1 MAKKTLEQVRV
12 KALIRQVQSN
22 DSALGAIITYLAC
35 ISILFAIYFYP
46 VYLIPFLA
54 LIPALLS
61 YKFHPG
67 IGLTAT
73 WLIALPA
80 FAFQSAVFAW
90 VGSIFLIVVL
100 YTAADHWATISLAT
114 IAVFLPFAPF
124 PLSFLGGFIYL
135 VLLVGGMYLGSKESM
150 PFTVTTV
157 LLILLASATWNVPN
171 SAHFPLNPAS
181 NFQTNDYL
189 LRATDIPFYYSDFLP
204 AYSKAISNLVN
215 FGAAMNFGN
224 TLGVLWHNLMVICF
238 GDTGLMQALSWMAVI
253 WSAVYFTGRPLVRL
267 PMMLHKKVEMSFLF
281 LLLIPVIY
289 TIFYALDNSPYLIE
303 MPIYAVASILVA
315 QWMMNNKIMTFK
327 ELEIRSHETEKK
339 FGTTAVQEMSLSTD
353 VQSME
358 DFANYEETK
367 KEIYNSIVIPLQKP
381 EISIAYNI
389 NPPKGIL
396 LFGPPGT
403 GKTFLMKALSKKLDY
418 NMLYIKTSDLLSS
431 LYGESE
437 KNVSKIFQNAKKT
450 APCILFFDEIDAI
463 GKKRSSEDYVTSR
476 VLDTLLVEMDNTMS
490 KPGKPVIFVAAT
502 NVPQLIDR
510 AFMRPGRIDKIIYM
524 PLPDRHGREEI
535 FKVKLKG
542 LPIADDVDPGK
553 LADET
558 DRFSGADITLA
569 VQEAKGRV
577 VDNLTEK
584 LTEDQPAKGEIE
596 LITMDDLL
604 SAAKSIK
611 PSTSFSDLEAYEK
624 FQYDFERKRKK
635 ETKKEEG
642 AIDFKDV
649 VGMDDVKETLKQSLE
664 LPIKHPELIKEY
676 RIEVPKGILL
686 FGPPGTGKTY
696 LAKAAAGE
704 FKIPILLVSGADLMK
719 KGPSAAAEELK
730 TIFNRAR
737 ENPPAIVFID
747 ELETVAPL
755 RGSSDIIVGQL
766 LQEMDGL
773 AKNRNIMVIGAT
785 NMPHMVDTALLRPG
799 RFDKIIYVSPSDLA
813 ARKDLFKMYMAP
825 FEKGLDLAALAKSS
839 DGFSAADVKSVCSEV
854 KIDAAKE
861 KIRGMGQPSITTEK
875 VMAKLVSRR
884 PSITQNMLR
893 EFERFMQEYGERR

>member
-12 KALIRQVQSN
+12 KAFIRQVQSN
-22 DSALGAIITYLAC
+22 ESALGAIITYLAC

-46 VYLIPFLA
+46 AYLIPFLA

-67 IGLTAT
+67 FGLAAT

-90 VGSIFLIVVL
+90 VGSLFLIVVL
-100 YTAADHWATISLAT
+100 YTAAEHWATISLAT

-135 VLLVGGMYLGSKESM
+135 VLLVGGMYLGSKESL

-171 SAHFPLNPAS
+171 SAHFPLSPAG

-189 LRATDIPFYYSDFLP
+189 LRATDMPFYPSDFIP
-204 AYSKAISNLVN
+204 AYSKAISNLFN
-215 FGAAMNFGN
+215 LRASMDFGN
-224 TLGVLWHNLMVICF
+224 TLGVLWHNLMAICF

-253 WSAVYFTGRPLVRL
+253 YSAVYFTGRPIIRL
-267 PMMLHKKVEMSFLF
+267 PMMLHRRIEMSFLF
-281 LLLIPVIY
+281 LLAIPAIY
-289 TIFYALDNSPYLIE
+289 AIFYALDNSPYLIE
-303 MPIYAVASILVA
+303 MPVYAIASIAAA
-315 QWMMNNKIMTFK
+315 QWMMNNKFMVFK
-327 ELEIRSHETEKK
+327 ELEIRRHEGIKK
-339 FGTTAVQEMSLSTD
+339 FGTDAISDLSLSTD
-353 VQSME
+353 VQSLE
-358 DFANYEETK
+358 DVGNYEETK
-367 KEIYNSIVIPLQKP
+367 KEIRDSIVMPLKSP
-381 EISIAYNI
+381 EISYAYNVS
-389 NPPKGIL
+389 PPKGIL

-403 GKTFLMKALSKKLDY
+403 GKTYLMKALAKELEYSI
-418 NMLYIKTSDLLSS
+418 LYVQVSGLMGS
-431 LYGESE
+431 LYAESE
-437 KNVSKIFQNAKKT
+437 HAITKSFNTARKQ
-450 APCILFFDEIDAI
+450 APCILLFDEIDAI
-463 GKKRSSEDYVTSR
+463 GKKRSSEEDPVTSR
-476 VLDTLLVEMDNTMS
+476 IFDTLLQELD
-490 KPGKPVIFVAAT
+490 GKTASNKKIIFVATT
-502 NVPQLIDR
+502 NVPQLLDH
-510 AFMRPGRIDKIIYM
+510 ALMRPGRIDKIIYM
-524 PLPDRHGREEI
+524 PLPDAHGREEI
-535 FKVKLKG
+535 FKVKLRG
-542 LPIADDVDPGK
+542 LPVAEDINVEK
-553 LADET
+553 LAMET
-558 DRFSGADITLA
+558 DRFSGADIDLV
-569 VQEAKGRV
+569 VQEAKERV
-577 VDNLTEK
+577 VSNMTKDLK
-584 LTEDQPAKGEIE
+584 EDERARGMIE
-596 LITMDDLL
+596 PITMDDLL
-604 SAAKSIK
+604 IVARSIK
-611 PSTSFSDLEAYEK
+611 PSTSLSDIEAFDK

-635 ETKKEEG
+635 ETKDESTV
-642 AIDFKDV
+642 DFKDV
-649 VGMDDVKETLKQSLE
+649 VGMDDVKDTLRQSLE

-676 RIEVPKGILL
+676 KIEVPKGILL

-704 FKIPILLVSGADLMK
+704 FQIPILLVSGADLMK
-719 KGPSAAAEELK
+719 KGTSAAAEELK

-755 RGSSDIIVGQL
+755 RGSSDIVVGQL

-785 NMPHMVDTALLRPG
+785 NMPHIVDTALLRPG

-813 ARKDLFKMYMAP
+813 ARKDIFKMYMAP
-825 FEKGLDLAALAKSS
+825 FEAGLDFAELAKAS
-839 DGFSAADVKSVCSEV
+839 DGFSAADIKSICSEV

-861 KIRGMGQPSITTEK
+861 KIKGLGQPSVTTEK